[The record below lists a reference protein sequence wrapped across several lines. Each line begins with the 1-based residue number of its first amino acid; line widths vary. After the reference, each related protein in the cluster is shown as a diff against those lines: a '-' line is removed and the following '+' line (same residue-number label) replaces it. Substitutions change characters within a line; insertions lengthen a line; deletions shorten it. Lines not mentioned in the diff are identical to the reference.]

1 MSPIKTTLS
10 PALQYHVEGRP
21 GKVEVV
27 PTKPCSTQRD
37 LSLAYTPGVAEV
49 CKAIEAH
56 VEAAFDYTAK
66 GNLVAVISNGTAVLG
81 LGDIGPLAGKPVME
95 GKAVLFKR
103 FADIDVFDIE
113 IDEKDPKKL
122 IDIIASLEPT
132 FGGINLEDIKAPE
145 CFEIEQA
152 LIKRLDI
159 PVFHDDQHGTA
170 IISAAGLINAAEIA
184 GKKISD
190 IAKVI
195 VGGAGAAGIACVKLF
210 MELGLKRES
219 IWMFDSKGL
228 IHKGRKDL
236 NAEKSEFAQPAGD
249 VALTDA
255 FNSAEMFIGVSVANT
270 VTPDMIKKMAKNPIV
285 FAMANPDPEIPY
297 PDAKAARPDII
308 MATGRS
314 DFPNQV
320 NNVLGF
326 PFIFR
331 GALDVRAREIN
342 TAMKLAAARAL
353 ADLARATV
361 PENVVRAYGGKPIH
375 FGPDYI
381 IPKPFDHRVLL
392 WVAPAVAKAAMESG
406 VARQPIADFDQYRGK
421 LESMLGPAREL
432 IRTSINRSRRGDHIP
447 RVVFADGAEANVLQA
462 VELALE
468 DGFIKPILLGNPAR
482 IEKQIAELGL
492 KLGKVEIIHPDE
504 DARFE
509 TFAERHWEKQQRR
522 GLTRNRAEKE
532 MSRRSHYAAM
542 LVAEGHADIYVS
554 GFTDRYAEALGIAE
568 DIIGLQPGVVRPVGV
583 TAVVY
588 KNRLFMFADTAV
600 SVEPTPEELVNIAK
614 FAVEPAP
621 LFDITPRVAF
631 LSFTNFGSYDHPNV
645 DKVRAAVELLD
656 KEGVDF
662 AYDGEMT
669 VDVALDAGLRE
680 QEFPFARLE
689 KNANVLVFP
698 NLAAANIATR
708 LLNTLGGAET
718 LGPVHRGFNKTVVI
732 LSGRMGPTEIHNLV
746 ALAAG
751 QQAVLHG

>member
-1 MSPIKTTLS
+1 MTTKTTLS
-10 PALQYHVEGRP
+10 PALAYHVEGRH
-21 GKVEVV
+21 GKIEVV

-56 VEAAFDYTAK
+56 AAAAFDYTAR

-95 GKAVLFKR
+95 GKGVLFKR

-113 IDEKDPKKL
+113 IQEKDPKKL
-122 IDIIASLEPT
+122 IEIIASLEPT

-145 CFEIEQA
+145 CFEIEKT
-152 LIKRLDI
+152 LIERLDI

-170 IISAAGLINAAEIA
+170 IISGAALLNAAEVA
-184 GKKISD
+184 GKKVGD
-190 IAKVI
+190 IKKVI

-210 MELGLKRES
+210 MELGLKREA

-236 NAEKSEFAQPAGD
+236 NAEKAEFAQPGGD
-249 VALTDA
+249 VPFAQA
-255 FNSAEMFIGVSVANT
+255 FDGAEMFVGVSVANT

-297 PDAKAARPDII
+297 PDAKAARKDII

-342 TAMKLAAARAL
+342 TTMKLAASRAL
-353 ADLARATV
+353 AELAKATV
-361 PENVVRAYGGKPIH
+361 PENVVRAYGGDPIH

-406 VARQPIADFDQYRGK
+406 VARAPIADFDQYRAR

-432 IRTSINRSRRGDHIP
+432 IRTSINRSRSGTRLP
-447 RVVFADGAEANVLQA
+447 RVAFADGGELTVLQA
-462 VELALE
+462 VEQALE
-468 DGFIKPILLGNPAR
+468 DRFIHPILLGNRER
-482 IEKQIAELGL
+482 IEKTIKDNGL
-492 KLGKVEIIHPDE
+492 KIDDIEIVHPDE
-504 DARFE
+504 DRQFKQ
-509 TFAERHWEKQQRR
+509 FADTYWERNQRS
-522 GLTRNRAEKE
+522 GLTRNRAAKE
-532 MSRRSHYAAM
+532 LSRRSHFAAM
-542 LVAEGHADIYVS
+542 LVAQGRADIYVA
-554 GFTDRYAEALGIAE
+554 GFTDRYIDTLKVAEN
-568 DIIGLQPGVVRPVGV
+568 IIGLRPGVTRPVGV

-588 KNRLFMFADTAV
+588 KSKLMLFADTSV
-600 SVEPTPEELVNIAK
+600 SVEPSAQELVNIAK

-621 LFDITPRVAF
+621 LFDMTPRVAF
-631 LSFTNFGSYDHPNV
+631 LSFTNFGAYDHPAV
-645 DKVRAAVELLD
+645 DTVKQAVHMLE

-662 AYDGEMT
+662 VFDGEMT
-669 VDVALDAGLRE
+669 VDVALDEALRK
-680 QEFPFARLE
+680 QEYPFSRLE

-698 NLAAANIATR
+698 NLAAAQIATR
-708 LLNTLGGAET
+708 LLSSVGGAEL

-732 LSGRMGPTEIHNLV
+732 LSGRMGPTEIHNLI
-746 ALAAG
+746 AMAAG
-751 QQAVLHG
+751 QEAVQGV